1 MDILFFLKNLDVHTS
16 KVRQSVILTAS
27 GQVQKLIAGSAAN
40 IGKANIMNVFAQS
53 SAADAEIKIYNE
65 VGSGATAS
73 ALIFH
78 GKFGTAANHVHE
90 FKMPGAGIYCDEGAY
105 VDLTNCDFCYVIGT
119 F

>member
-1 MDILFFLKNLDVHTS
+1 MSITS
-16 KVRQSVILTAS
+16 KVRQSVVLTAD

-78 GKFGTAANHVHE
+78 GKFGAGDNAVHE
-90 FKMPGAGIYCDEGAY
+90 FKIPAAGIYASDGIYADVTN
-105 VDLTNCDFCYVIGT
+105 VDFLYIIGT